1 MYYFTRQKDLLQRYY
16 HSPDALILVSISST
30 FNLFERLMT
39 QLEKLTT
46 LTFHLTYHPPL
57 EEEYLHSNHP
67 RDWMMMTLSR
77 KTISKTLPSTPM
89 NDTLRSTLSRK
100 INSIFTKTNSTR
112 SVHHPSA
119 LMTKESHPRLSL
131 NVDKPRSVRYR
142 AKSLSSR

>member
-1 MYYFTRQKDLLQRYY
+1 
-16 HSPDALILVSISST
+16 
-30 FNLFERLMT
+30 MT

-46 LTFHLTYHPPL
+46 LTFHLTYHPPS
-57 EEEYLHSNHP
+57 EEESFHSNNP

-77 KTISKTLPSTPM
+77 KSSKTLPSTPM

-100 INSIFTKTNSTR
+100 INAIFTRTNSTR
-112 SVHHPSA
+112 SIHPPA
-119 LMTKESHPRLSL
+119 LMMKESVPHQSRIPRLSL